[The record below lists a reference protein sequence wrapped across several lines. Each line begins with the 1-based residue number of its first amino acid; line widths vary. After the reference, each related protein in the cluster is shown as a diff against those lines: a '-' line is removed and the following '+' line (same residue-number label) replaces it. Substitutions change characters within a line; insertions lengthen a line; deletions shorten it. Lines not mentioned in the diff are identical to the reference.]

1 MRPFCITVPDWV
13 RQHYLALG
21 HHASECQDC
30 HNCEKRCPFHVKVS
44 ERMKLAAKLFGV

>member
-1 MRPFCITVPDWV
+1 MKNVFTRREMIAGT
-13 RQHYLALG
+13 ALK